1 MRARETADSRA
12 RLVAR
17 VAARVERRAR
27 ARRRRVRAPSLF
39 AYTPCVRTSRALF
52 AFRAARVVLRD
63 DASHRSR
70 RAIAKR
76 DRDARDRPTDRRYM
90 RQHHE

>member
-17 VAARVERRAR
+17 VAARVE
-27 ARRRRVRAPSLF
+27 RRRRVRAPSLF